1 MINKM
6 FCGGTGYRKEVI
18 IMNIRE
24 ICSDAERIG
33 ISGHIRPD
41 GDCVG
46 SCLGLSLYLK
56 KLFPKKE
63 IKVFL
68 EEPADIFSCIKG
80 FDEIVTLR
88 EEMSAEKPFDVFFAL
103 DARKDRLGAAEKYFE
118 EAQKTVNIDHHISNA
133 EGCGTYNYV
142 YPEASSTSELVY
154 ELVEEKM
161 LDADIAIALYV
172 GIVHDTGVFRY
183 SCTSPKTMRAAA
195 ELIDTGIDFPKLIEE
210 TFYEK
215 TYVQNQIMGRALL
228 ESMLVMDG
236 KCIVS
241 HIDKKTMDFY
251 QVTGKDMEGIVSQ
264 IKLTKGT
271 ECAIFMYEIR
281 TLEYK
286 VSLRSTEKVNV
297 AKVAEMFG
305 GGGHARAA
313 GCTMNGTFHDVINN
327 LTVHIEEQLEAAGA

>member
-1 MINKM
+1 MD
-6 FCGGTGYRKEVI
+6 
-18 IMNIRE
+18 IRE
-24 ICSDAERIG
+24 ICKDAGRIG

-46 SCLGLSLYLK
+46 SCLGLFLYLK

-63 IKVFL
+63 VKVFL

-80 FDEIVTLR
+80 FDSIVILGDRTVS
-88 EEMSAEKPFDVFFAL
+88 EEPFDVFFAM
-103 DARKDRLGAAEKYFE
+103 DSNMDRLGAAQKLFQ
-118 EAQKTVNIDHHISNA
+118 EANVTVNVDHHISNA
-133 EGCGTYNYV
+133 AGCGDYNYI
-142 YPEASSTSELVY
+142 YPEASATSELVY
-154 ELVEEKM
+154 ELVEEDA
-161 LDADIAIALYV
+161 LDADIATALYV

-183 SCTSPKTMRAAA
+183 SCTSPKTLTAAA
-195 ELIDTGIDFPKLIEE
+195 RLIGTGIDFPKLVEE
-210 TFYEK
+210 TFFEK

-228 ESMLVMDG
+228 ESMLIMDG
-236 KCIVS
+236 RCAVS

-251 QVTGKDMEGIVSQ
+251 QVTSKDMEGIVSQ

-271 ECAIFMYEIR
+271 DCAVFMYEIG

-297 AKVAEMFG
+297 ARVAELFG

-313 GCTMNGTFHDVINN
+313 GCTINGTFHDVINN
-327 LTVHIEEQLEAAGA
+327 LTVHIEEQLEGRSA

>member
-1 MINKM
+1 
-6 FCGGTGYRKEVI
+6 
-18 IMNIRE
+18 MNIRE
-24 ICSDAERIG
+24 VCKDAERIG

-63 IKVFL
+63 VKVFL
-68 EEPADIFSCIKG
+68 EKPADIFYCIKG
-80 FDEIVTLR
+80 FDEIVVL
-88 EEMSAEKPFDVFFAL
+88 EEDMPKEAPFDVYFAL
-103 DARKDRLGAAEKYFE
+103 DARRDRLGAAEKFFE
-118 EAQKTVNIDHHISNA
+118 EAKQTVNIDHHISNV

-161 LDADIAIALYV
+161 LDADIATALYI

-183 SCTSPKTMRAAA
+183 SCTSPKTMQAAA
-195 ELIDTGIDFPKLIEE
+195 KLIGMGIDFPRLIEE
-210 TFYEK
+210 TFFEK

-228 ESMLVMDG
+228 ESMLIMDG

-251 QVTGKDMEGIVSQ
+251 QVTSKDLEGIVSQ

-271 ECAIFMYEIR
+271 ECAVFMYEIR

-286 VSLRSTEKVNV
+286 VSLRSTDKVNV

-305 GGGHARAA
+305 GGGHVRAA

-327 LTVHIEEQLEAAGA
+327 LTLHIEEQLEGAGA

>member
-1 MINKM
+1 
-6 FCGGTGYRKEVI
+6 
-18 IMNIRE
+18 MNIRE
-24 ICSDAERIG
+24 ICKDAERIG

-63 IKVFL
+63 VKVFL
-68 EEPADIFSCIKG
+68 EKPADIFSCIKG
-80 FDEIVTLR
+80 FDEIVVLK
-88 EEMSAEKPFDVFFAL
+88 EDMPKEAPFDVYFAL
-103 DARKDRLGAAEKYFE
+103 DARKDRLGEAEKFFE
-118 EAQKTVNIDHHISNA
+118 EAEQTVNIDHHISNA

-142 YPEASSTSELVY
+142 YPQASSTSELVY

-161 LDADIAIALYV
+161 LDADIATALYI
-172 GIVHDTGVFRY
+172 GIIHDTGVFRY
-183 SCTSPKTMRAAA
+183 SCTSPKTMQAAA
-195 ELIDTGIDFPKLIEE
+195 KLIGTGIDFPRLIEE

-228 ESMLVMDG
+228 ESMLIMDG

-241 HIDKKTMDFY
+241 YIDKKTMDFY
-251 QVTGKDMEGIVSQ
+251 QVTSKDFEGIVSQ

-271 ECAIFMYEIR
+271 ECAVFMYEIR

-286 VSLRSTEKVNV
+286 VSLRSTDKVNV

-327 LTVHIEEQLEAAGA
+327 LTLHIEEQLEGAGA